1 MQDKNT
7 YYLGIDIGGS
17 HFAMGVVNADTMSLL
32 TETVNR
38 FPVDSRL
45 SALPVLR
52 QLISSI
58 RQTIENFQ
66 KPIRGIGVSVP
77 GPFDY
82 GQGVSHIRG
91 LNKFDSLYGVNLKLF
106 LWAHLQDTL
115 ESIEQIAFLNDAD
128 SFVLGETYSNN
139 LHTGKVLGVTLGTGI
154 GSGFVI
160 DGEVVTIDDNIPHEG
175 NIYNLPFKGKRVEDW
190 ISTQW
195 FLDTYFKVFGTSVDN
210 VKQIADQAETSIKA
224 KDIFE
229 QYGRHLGEVMNSL
242 SDSFKPEA
250 IVIGGSISKSYHLFN
265 NAFEACFAIPP
276 SIRIT
281 KGTANAAILGAV
293 IHLTIKQ
300 NKLNTKRK
308 TEQYVMPMRADESKK
323 GEGYTVYPSFEI
335 ATGTVSMGV
344 ENLVDELPKEGC
356 ILIDGYMG
364 AYWEEFMGQLT
375 AALQKR
381 NVEHVTYDMAS
392 AYKDVERIEKMIEPF
407 LGGDDPVF
415 GKLYPGN
422 LEDFFDADKVKSIQC
437 SEGALN
443 IFYGPGAALSGQNG
457 TIVYI
462 DIPKNEV
469 QFRSRAGQVANLG
482 NVMVE
487 DKKQQYKR
495 MYFIDWQVLNKHK
508 QQLLKNIDFI
518 VDGQFGN
525 NITWCTGDTL
535 REGLQEMTSHAFR
548 PRPWFSPG
556 IWGGDWMKERF
567 GELAQDVPN
576 YAWSFELIAP
586 ENGIVISKNGVR
598 LEVSFDFLMFQ
609 DNQGILGE
617 AASVFGTEFPI
628 RFDYLDTVNGQ
639 NLSVQCHPTV
649 PYMRENFGHNFTQDE
664 TYYILDAEPGAKV
677 YLGFNEG
684 VKREEF
690 QNALEQSHSE
700 AKPMNV
706 EDYVQTFEANKHDL
720 FLIPNGTVHCSGI
733 GNLVLEISSTPYIFT
748 FKMYDWMRMDLDGKP
763 RPLNIAR
770 GVQNLNMECQGD
782 RVEAEYISKPEV
794 LQSGNDWKIIKL
806 PTHPKHFYEI
816 HRYEFDSEMTVSTNG
831 QCHILN
837 LVEGTKISV
846 SANGRSMDVHYA
858 ETFVVPAATGSYT
871 IKNLGSGT
879 AKVVESNVK
888 PEISKT
894 GL

>member
-32 TETVNR
+32 TGTVER
-38 FPVDSRL
+38 FPVDSGL
-45 SALPVLR
+45 SALPVLN
-52 QLISSI
+52 QLIRAI
-58 RQTIENFQ
+58 KQTITNFQ
-66 KPIRGIGVSVP
+66 KPIKGIGISVP

-82 GQGVSHIRG
+82 EQGVSYIFG
-91 LNKFDSLYGVNLKLF
+91 LNKFDSLYGVNIKLF
-106 LWAHLQDTL
+106 LWSHLQDTL

-139 LHTGKVLGVTLGTGI
+139 LHSGKVLGVTLGTGI
-154 GSGFVI
+154 GSGFVV
-160 DGEVVTIDDNIPHEG
+160 DGKVVTNSDDIPEDG

-195 FLDTYFKVFGTSVDN
+195 FLDTFFKTFGESVDN
-210 VKQIADQAETSIKA
+210 VKQIADRAETSEKA
-224 KDIFE
+224 RDIFE
-229 QYGRHLGEVMNSL
+229 QYGQHLGEVMCSL
-242 SDSFKPEA
+242 SGSFKPDA
-250 IVIGGSISKSYHLFN
+250 LVIGGSISKSYHLFN
-265 NAFEACFAIPP
+265 NAFETCFATPKN
-276 SIRIT
+276 IRIT
-281 KGTANAAILGAV
+281 KGTANAAIVGAV

-300 NKLNTKRK
+300 NKLSTKRK
-308 TEQYVMPMRADESKK
+308 TEQYVMPMRADESRKD
-323 GEGYTVYPSFEI
+323 EGYTVYPSFEI

-392 AYKDVERIEKMIEPF
+392 AYKDVESIEKMVEPF
-407 LGGDDPVF
+407 LGGDDTVF
-415 GKLYPGN
+415 GKIYSGN
-422 LEDFFDADKVKSIQC
+422 LKDFFDNQKLNSIQPM
-437 SEGALN
+437 EGILN
-443 IFYGPGAALSGQNG
+443 VFYGPGAALSGQKG
-457 TIVYI
+457 TIIYI
-462 DIPKNEV
+462 DVPKNEI

-487 DKKQQYKR
+487 DNKQQYKR

-508 QQLLKNIDFI
+508 QQLLKDIDFV
-518 VDGQFGN
+518 VDGQFGSD
-525 NITWCTGDTL
+525 ITWCDGDTL
-535 REGLQEMTSHAFR
+535 RKGLQEMASHAFR

-598 LEVSFDFLMFQ
+598 LEVSFDFLMFH
-609 DNQGILGE
+609 DNQAILGE
-617 AASVFGTEFPI
+617 AASIFGTEFPI

-639 NLSVQCHPTV
+639 NLSLQCHPTV
-649 PYMRENFGHNFTQDE
+649 AYMRENFGHTFTQDE

-684 VKREEF
+684 VQKEEF
-690 QNALEQSHSE
+690 RNALEQSHSE
-700 AKPMNV
+700 AKPMPV
-706 EDYVQTFEANKHDL
+706 EDYVQTFEAKKHDL

-763 RPLNIAR
+763 RPLNIKR
-770 GVQNLNMECQGD
+770 GVENLNMECQGD
-782 RVEAEYISKPEV
+782 KVQAEYISKPEV
-794 LQSGNDWKIIKL
+794 LQSGDDWKMIKL

-816 HRYEFDSEMTVSTNG
+816 HRYELDSEMTVSTNG

-837 LVEGTKISV
+837 LVEGTKINV
-846 SANGRSMDVHYA
+846 MANGRSMDVHYA
-858 ETFVVPAATGSYT
+858 ETFVVPAAAGSYT
-871 IKNLGSGT
+871 IKNLGTGT
-879 AKVVESNVK
+879 AKVVQSNVK